1 MRYYPIRDNK
11 KSVAF
16 LLSILSLA
24 VLFFMTAC
32 VATPPPEKVAAKFM
46 AEQTKGAVT
55 TKAGIKKSAT
65 VYQLPA
71 RYQKPSYVLDTTDT
85 IPSQTH
91 RIVIPVGARITPA
104 TPKPLRLVMQELAK
118 LKSMNVSWAS
128 DVDKGALVNVT
139 IMPEEDFFEA
149 INNLLRQLDY
159 FSVIQG
165 NTIIIKHK
173 ATKRFHIAMPF
184 MGTTY
189 STGIGGDVL
198 GSTEGSN
205 MSGTLNMASK
215 DNKFDIWKNIRT
227 NLDKILEIWSA
238 PPPTSQAS
246 AAASIT
252 SAGSTGTG
260 NTGTGSAA
268 APTAAQS
275 APAATVPA
283 PDAGKGYYTIDQPIG
298 LITVTAPPS
307 LLKKVSSYLNN
318 LRHELYRQISIEA
331 KIVEVTLTKDDT
343 TGINW
348 NALLS
353 SSFGFKTDF
362 QQVSSTATNYFGNNH
377 AEFLT
382 LDNKPFS
389 LILDAMKQQGHV
401 EVLSSP
407 KISVMNGQPAMLSVG
422 QNVKYVDSVTSTTDG
437 TTGSVT
443 YTINTAS
450 VMSGLGMGVVA
461 TIGDNNEIILS
472 LTPVTSQLSEPIE
485 YKVFGTNQVGL
496 PKVSLR
502 EMNTIVRVKSGE
514 MLVVGGLI
522 DNTSTYSDNHVSG
535 LGKIPGIGK
544 LFRNNGTVSSKKEL
558 VILLRPRIIS
568 M

>member
-1 MRYYPIRDNK
+1 MRYYPVRDNK
-11 KSVAF
+11 NSAAVF
-16 LLSILSLA
+16 LSILSLA
-24 VLFFMTAC
+24 ALFFITAC

-46 AEQTKGAVT
+46 AEQTRGAVKNNV
-55 TKAGIKKSAT
+55 KAEKSAA
-65 VYQLPA
+65 VYKLPA

-85 IPSQTH
+85 MPDQAH
-91 RIVIPVGARITPA
+91 RMVIPVGARITPA

-215 DNKFDIWKNIRT
+215 ENKFDIWKNIRT

-238 PPPTSQAS
+238 PPPTSQTPVTT
-246 AAASIT
+246 AATPS
-252 SAGSTGTG
+252 SG
-260 NTGTGSAA
+260 NTA
-268 APTAAQS
+268 APAAQP
-275 APAATVPA
+275 APVAATVPA

-307 LLKKVSSYLNN
+307 LLKKVSSYLDN

-348 NALLS
+348 NDLLS
-353 SSFGFKTDF
+353 TSFGFNVNWQKMSS
-362 QQVSSTATNYFGNNH
+362 SSTSGQ
-377 AEFLT
+377 FLT
-382 LDNKPFS
+382 IDNKSFS

-422 QNVKYVDSVTSTTDG
+422 QNVKYVDSVSSTTDG

-443 YTINTAS
+443 YTVNTAS

-485 YKVFGTNQVGL
+485 YKIFGANQVGL

-522 DNTSTYSDNHVSG
+522 DNSSSYSDNHVSG

-544 LFRNNGTVSSKKEL
+544 LFRNNGTVVSKKEL

>member
-11 KSVAF
+11 KSAVF
-16 LLSILSLA
+16 FLSILSLA

-32 VATPPPEKVAAKFM
+32 VATPPPEKAAAKFM
-46 AEQTKGAVT
+46 AEQTKGAVKT
-55 TKAGIKKSAT
+55 NVGTKKASAA
-65 VYQLPA
+65 YQLPA
-71 RYQKPSYVLDTTDT
+71 RYQKPSYVLDTTNT
-85 IPSQTH
+85 IPTQTH
-91 RIVIPVGARITPA
+91 RIVMPVGARITPA

-173 ATKRFHIAMPF
+173 ETKRFHIAMPF

-215 DNKFDIWKNIRT
+215 ENKFDIWKNIRT

-238 PPPTSQAS
+238 PPPTS
-246 AAASIT
+246 AAAAAALAAS
-252 SAGSTGTG
+252 STGTA
-260 NTGTGSAA
+260 TGSAA
-268 APTAAQS
+268 PQAAAQ
-275 APAATVPA
+275 PVLVATVPA

-348 NALLS
+348 NDLLS
-353 SSFGFKTDF
+353 SSFGFNVDF
-362 QQVSSTATNYFGNNH
+362 QKMSSSSTHGQ
-377 AEFLT
+377 FLT
-382 LDNKPFS
+382 IDNKSFS

-407 KISVMNGQPAMLSVG
+407 KISVMNGQPAMISVG
-422 QNVKYVDSVTSTTDG
+422 QNVKYVDSVSSTTDG

-443 YTINTAS
+443 YTVNTAS

-485 YKVFGTNQVGL
+485 YKVFGSNQVGL

-522 DNTSTYSDNHVSG
+522 DNTSSYSDNHVSG

-544 LFRNNGTVSSKKEL
+544 LFRNNGTVLSKKEL

>member
-1 MRYYPIRDNK
+1 MRYYPTWDNK
-11 KSVAF
+11 KSAAF
-16 LLSILSLA
+16 FLSILSLA
-24 VLFFMTAC
+24 VLFFMSAC

-46 AEQTKGAVT
+46 AEQTKGAVKT
-55 TKAGIKKSAT
+55 NARAAKSAA

-71 RYQKPSYVLDTTDT
+71 RYQKPSYVLDTSTT
-85 IPSQTH
+85 MPGQTH

-238 PPPTSQAS
+238 PTPTSQVPAVTP
-246 AAASIT
+246 AT
-252 SAGSTGTG
+252 GS
-260 NTGTGSAA
+260 TGSAA
-268 APTAAQS
+268 AQPVPAVTA
-275 APAATVPA
+275 PA

-307 LLKKVSSYLNN
+307 LLKKVSSYLDN

-348 NALLS
+348 DDLLS
-353 SSFGFKTDF
+353 SSFGFNVDF
-362 QQVSSTATNYFGNNH
+362 QKMSPSSTRGQ
-377 AEFLT
+377 FLT
-382 LDNKPFS
+382 INNKSFS

-422 QNVKYVDSVTSTTDG
+422 QNVKYVDSVSSTTDG

-443 YTINTAS
+443 YTVNTAS

-485 YKVFGTNQVGL
+485 YKVFGSNQVGL

-522 DNTSTYSDNHVSG
+522 DNSSSYSDNHVSV

-544 LFRNNGTVSSKKEL
+544 LFRNNGTVVTKKEL

>member
-1 MRYYPIRDNK
+1 MRYYPIRDSK
-11 KSVAF
+11 KTASF
-16 LLSILSLA
+16 FLSILSLA
-24 VLFFMTAC
+24 VIFFMTAC

-46 AEQTKGAVT
+46 AEQTKGAVK
-55 TKAGIKKSAT
+55 TKARAEKSAA

-71 RYQKPSYVLDTTDT
+71 RYQKPSYVLDTSTAM
-85 IPSQTH
+85 PGQTH
-91 RIVIPVGARITPA
+91 KIVIPVGARITPA

-215 DNKFDIWKNIRT
+215 ENKFDIWKNIRT

-238 PPPTSQAS
+238 PPPTSQTS
-246 AAASIT
+246 AATPAT
-252 SAGSTGTG
+252 GSTD
-260 NTGTGSAA
+260 TGSATA
-268 APTAAQS
+268 QTAAQP
-275 APAATVPA
+275 APVATVPA

-307 LLKKVSSYLNN
+307 LLKKVSSYLDN

-331 KIVEVTLTKDDT
+331 KIVEVTLTQDDT

-348 NALLS
+348 NDLLS
-353 SSFGFKTDF
+353 SSFGFNVDF
-362 QQVSSTATNYFGNNH
+362 QKMSSSSTHGQ
-377 AEFLT
+377 FLT
-382 LDNKPFS
+382 IDNKSFS

-422 QNVKYVDSVTSTTDG
+422 QNVKYVDSVSSTTDG

-443 YTINTAS
+443 YTVNTAS

-485 YKVFGTNQVGL
+485 YKVFGANQVGL

-522 DNTSTYSDNHVSG
+522 DNTSSYSDNHVSG

>member
-11 KSVAF
+11 KSLSF
-16 LLSILSLA
+16 LLSILGLA

-32 VATPPPEKVAAKFM
+32 VATPPPEQIAAKFI
-46 AEQTKGAVT
+46 AEQTKGAVK
-55 TKAGIKKSAT
+55 TKVGAKKSAA

-85 IPSQTH
+85 ISNKTH

-173 ATKRFHIAMPF
+173 ETKRFHIAMPF
-184 MGTTY
+184 MSTTY

-215 DNKFDIWKNIRT
+215 ENTFDIWKNIRT

-238 PPPTSQAS
+238 PPPTSQTPVTTSATPAS
-246 AAASIT
+246 GSTAAST
-252 SAGSTGTG
+252 TQ
-260 NTGTGSAA
+260 
-268 APTAAQS
+268 PPV
-275 APAATVPA
+275 PAATAPA

-348 NALLS
+348 NDLLS
-353 SSFGFKTDF
+353 SSFGFNVDF
-362 QQVSSTATNYFGNNH
+362 QKLSSTATSHYFTNNH
-377 AEFLT
+377 NEFLT
-382 LDNKPFS
+382 LDNKSFS

-422 QNVKYVDSVTSTTDG
+422 QNVKYVDSVSSTTDG

-443 YTINTAS
+443 YTVNTAS

-485 YKVFGTNQVGL
+485 YKVFGSNQVGL

-502 EMNTIVRVKSGE
+502 EMNTIVRVKSGD

-522 DNTSTYSDNHVSG
+522 DNSSTYSDNHISG

-544 LFRNNGTVSSKKEL
+544 LFRNNGTVSTKKEL

>member
-1 MRYYPIRDNK
+1 MSYYPIRDNK
-11 KSVAF
+11 KSASF

-24 VLFFMTAC
+24 VLFFITAC

-46 AEQTKGAVT
+46 AEQTKGAVKT
-55 TKAGIKKSAT
+55 NTGAKKSAA

-71 RYQKPSYVLDTTDT
+71 RYQNPSYVLDTNNT

-189 STGIGGDVL
+189 STSIGGDVL

-215 DNKFDIWKNIRT
+215 GNKFDIWKNIRT

-238 PPPTSQAS
+238 PPPTSPVP
-246 AAASIT
+246 AAVS
-252 SAGSTGTG
+252 
-260 NTGTGSAA
+260 TGTGSAA
-268 APTAAQS
+268 AQSAAQ
-275 APAATVPA
+275 PVPVATLPA

-331 KIVEVTLTKDDT
+331 KIVEVTLTKDNT

-348 NALLS
+348 NDLLS
-353 SSFGFKTDF
+353 SSFGFNVDF
-362 QQVSSTATNYFGNNH
+362 QKMSSSSTHGQ
-377 AEFLT
+377 FLT
-382 LDNKPFS
+382 IDNKSFS

-422 QNVKYVDSVTSTTDG
+422 QNVKYVDSVSSTTDG

-443 YTINTAS
+443 YTVNTAS

-485 YKVFGTNQVGL
+485 YKVFGANQVGL

-522 DNTSTYSDNHVSG
+522 DNTSSYSDNHVSA

-544 LFRNNGTVSSKKEL
+544 LFRNNGTVSTKKEL

>member
-1 MRYYPIRDNK
+1 LRP
-11 KSVAF
+11 
-16 LLSILSLA
+16 SITSCA
-24 VLFFMTAC
+24 N
-32 VATPPPEKVAAKFM
+32 
-46 AEQTKGAVT
+46 
-55 TKAGIKKSAT
+55 S
-65 VYQLPA
+65 
-71 RYQKPSYVLDTTDT
+71 
-85 IPSQTH
+85 
-91 RIVIPVGARITPA
+91 IT
-104 TPKPLRLVMQELAK
+104 
-118 LKSMNVSWAS
+118 
-128 DVDKGALVNVT
+128 
-139 IMPEEDFFEA
+139 
-149 INNLLRQLDY
+149 

-173 ATKRFHIAMPF
+173 ETKRFHIAMPF
-184 MGTTY
+184 MSTTY

-215 DNKFDIWKNIRT
+215 ENTFDIWKNIRT

-238 PPPTSQAS
+238 PPPTSQTPVTAPAS
-246 AAASIT
+246 GSTAAS
-252 SAGSTGTG
+252 
-260 NTGTGSAA
+260 
-268 APTAAQS
+268 TAQPV
-275 APAATVPA
+275 PAATVPA

-331 KIVEVTLTKDDT
+331 KIVEVTLTKDNT

-348 NALLS
+348 NDLLS
-353 SSFGFKTDF
+353 SSFGFNVDF
-362 QQVSSTATNYFGNNH
+362 QKMSSSSTRGQ
-377 AEFLT
+377 FLT
-382 LDNKPFS
+382 IDNKSFA

-407 KISVMNGQPAMLSVG
+407 KISVMNGQPAMISVG
-422 QNVKYVDSVTSTTDG
+422 QNVKYVDSVSSTTDG

-443 YTINTAS
+443 YTVNTAS

-485 YKVFGTNQVGL
+485 YKVFGSNQVGL

-522 DNTSTYSDNHVSG
+522 DNTSSYSDNHVSG

-544 LFRNNGTVSSKKEL
+544 LFRNNGTVVTKKEL

>member
-11 KSVAF
+11 KTASFFLSV
-16 LLSILSLA
+16 LSLA
-24 VLFFMTAC
+24 ILFFMTAC

-46 AEQTKGAVT
+46 TEQTRGALDTNAKVE
-55 TKAGIKKSAT
+55 KPAA
-65 VYQLPA
+65 VYQLPT
-71 RYQKPSYVLDTTDT
+71 RYQKPSYVLDTSTSM
-85 IPSQTH
+85 PNQTH
-91 RIVIPVGARITPA
+91 KIVIPVGARITPA

-149 INNLLRQLDY
+149 IKNLLRQLDY

-173 ATKRFHIAMPF
+173 ETKRFHIAMPF
-184 MGTTY
+184 MSTTY

-205 MSGTLNMASK
+205 MSGTLNMASNG
-215 DNKFDIWKNIRT
+215 NKFDIWKNIRT

-238 PPPTSQAS
+238 PSPTSQAP
-246 AAASIT
+246 AT
-252 SAGSTGTG
+252 GSTGTAG
-260 NTGTGSAA
+260 AA
-268 APTAAQS
+268 AAQP
-275 APAATVPA
+275 APVATVTAP

-307 LLKKVSSYLNN
+307 LLNKVSSYLNN

-348 NALLS
+348 NDLLS
-353 SSFGFKTDF
+353 SSFGLNVDF
-362 QQVSSTATNYFGNNH
+362 QQMSPSSTNGQ
-377 AEFLT
+377 FLT
-382 LDNKPFS
+382 INNKSFS

-422 QNVKYVDSVTSTTDG
+422 QNVKYVDSVSSTTDG

-443 YTINTAS
+443 YTVNTAS

-472 LTPVTSQLSEPIE
+472 LTPVTSRLSEPIE
-485 YKVFGTNQVGL
+485 YKVFGSNQVGL

-522 DNTSTYSDNHVSG
+522 DNSSSYSDNHVSG

-544 LFRNNGTVSSKKEL
+544 LFRNNGTVVSKKEL